1 MSVQKEERAFQKYAD
16 MLDLPHHVSA
26 VHPPMSMADR
36 AAQFAPFSALT
47 GYGAAVKERA
57 RLTKGRPQLDEG
69 EMERIN
75 RSLLWLKEHLLGE
88 PEVAVTYF
96 LPDQR
101 KEGGAYMK
109 ADGKVRKLSEEKLVM
124 ADGKE
129 ILVEDLLEI
138 ELK

>member
-1 MSVQKEERAFQKYAD
+1 M
-16 MLDLPHHVSA
+16 
-26 VHPPMSMADR
+26 
-36 AAQFAPFSALT
+36 
-47 GYGAAVKERA
+47 
-57 RLTKGRPQLDEG
+57 
-69 EMERIN
+69 
-75 RSLLWLKEHLLGE
+75 
-88 PEVAVTYF
+88 AVTYF